1 MRTILVSISETEF
14 EQFGLESE
22 NLTFPE
28 LLNII
33 SDELL
38 KQRLKESSIL
48 AEKFGLSK
56 IELDEYIEMED

>member
-1 MRTILVSISETEF
+1 MRTILVSISDTEF

-22 NLTFPE
+22 NLTFSE

-38 KQRLKESSIL
+38 KQRLRERLIL
-48 AEKFGLSK
+48 AEKFGLSR
-56 IELDEYIEMED
+56 IELDEYIEQED

>member
-1 MRTILVSISETEF
+1 MRTILVSISDTEF

-38 KQRLKESSIL
+38 KQRLQESSIL
-48 AEKFGLSK
+48 AEKFGLSR
-56 IELDEYIEMED
+56 IALDEYIGLED